1 MARKSSTQEVENLFR
16 FISSPQSY
24 LDQMFSQGLD
34 FQERNDIN
42 QFLRDGDFINVLYDQ
57 TLKVIHQVKDDCE
70 NYDERHDIKSSTLRV
85 FNTAYRIC
93 WMITIKR
100 KTFHDVYQTFPM
112 IGFEFSIDLSCCIA
126 WSILTVYNGLYDVD
140 SDDLKIMRTF
150 ISNLDFFA
158 EFRELVRMQSEPLFP
173 INFAQPVIVHR
184 PSSASFETDND
195 SESHFPF
202 PRHGSDNNPNEIPQD
217 SSEKRDL
224 SIDLSSLNEMLDSS
238 FGNIRDSLTVLAE
251 ENTRLELDRRVS
263 ESNNIKA
270 LEAKD
275 AIISQLRSENSL
287 LRRKL
292 KEKETRVKVKKVE
305 VVKEVV
311 KEHPLQ
317 KVLNWDTITDYALS
331 LGDSKDVNAIVKMMS
346 RMSARAQCYDD
357 NVDQN
362 IQKIESYI
370 KDLLKPFNKQDFNI
384 SGNYIENQ
392 NNHQNKPKNHE

>member
-1 MARKSSTQEVENLFR
+1 MARKSITQDVDDFFR
-16 FISSPQSY
+16 FISNPRSY
-24 LDQMFSQGLD
+24 LDEAFSQGLD

-57 TLKVIHQVKDDCE
+57 TLKIIHQVKDDGE
-70 NYDERHDIKSSTLRV
+70 NYDEIYDIKSSTLRV

-93 WMITIKR
+93 WMLTVKR
-100 KTFHDVYQTFPM
+100 KSLREVYQTFPTV
-112 IGFEFSIDLSCCIA
+112 GLELSISLSYCIA
-126 WSILTVYNGLYDVD
+126 WSILTVYKGLCDIDSVD
-140 SDDLKIMRTF
+140 LRKIRNL
-150 ISNLDFFA
+150 ISNLDYFA

-173 INFAQPVIVHR
+173 INFAQPVIFHR
-184 PSSASFETDND
+184 PSSASFDTDND
-195 SESHFPF
+195 SESLFPF
-202 PRHGSDNNPNEIPQD
+202 PRQGSDNNPYEIPQD
-217 SSEKRDL
+217 SSAKRDL
-224 SIDLSSLNEMLDSS
+224 SIELTSLNEMLDSS
-238 FGNIRDSLTVLAE
+238 FGNIRDSITALAK
-251 ENTRLELDRRVS
+251 ENKRLELDRRVS

-287 LRRKL
+287 LRRQL

-317 KVLNWDTITDYALS
+317 KVLNWDAITDYALS
-331 LGDSKDVNAIVKMMS
+331 LGDSRDVNAIVKMIS

-370 KDLLKPFNKQDFNI
+370 KDLLQPFNKQDFNI

-392 NNHQNKPKNHE
+392 NNHQIKPKNHE